1 MELTIKLDL
10 TEETLD
16 MIKGFLNS
24 LSDFKAVATAE
35 PKTKKEV
42 EQVTAQAVEKPKAKE
57 QTAEPTEQE
66 QEQEQAAPITLSD
79 LRQIFTS
86 IAEAG
91 GREKIRELLNE
102 LGVKKIT
109 EIAEE
114 RYTEVYKALEKIA
127 NELPAPF

>member
-10 TEETLD
+10 TEQTLD

-24 LSDFKAVATAE
+24 LSGLKAVAAAE

-42 EQVTAQAVEKPKAKE
+42 KQVTAQAVVVEEPKAPE
-57 QTAEPTEQE
+57 TETA
-66 QEQEQAAPITLSD
+66 EQEQAAPTTLSD
-79 LRQIFTS
+79 LRQICTS

-91 GREKIRELLNE
+91 GRDKIRELLNE

>member
-10 TEETLD
+10 TEQTLD

-24 LSDFKAVATAE
+24 LSGLKAVAAAE

-42 EQVTAQAVEKPKAKE
+42 KQVTAKAVEEPKALE
-57 QTAEPTEQE
+57 TETA
-66 QEQEQAAPITLSD
+66 EQEQAAPITLSD

>member
-1 MELTIKLDL
+1 MELTINLNL

-24 LSDFKAVATAE
+24 LSGLKAVATAE

-42 EQVTAQAVEKPKAKE
+42 KQVTAQAVEVPKAPE
-57 QTAEPTEQE
+57 TETA
-66 QEQEQAAPITLSD
+66 EQEQAAPITLSD

-91 GREKIRELLNE
+91 GREKIRELLNT

>member
-1 MELTIKLDL
+1 MELTINLNL
-10 TEETLD
+10 TEETLE
-16 MIKGFLNS
+16 MVKGFLNS
-24 LSDFKAVATAE
+24 LSGLKAVATAE

-42 EQVTAQAVEKPKAKE
+42 KQVTAQAVEEPKAPE
-57 QTAEPTEQE
+57 TETAEP
-66 QEQEQAAPITLSD
+66 EQAAPITLSD

-91 GREKIRELLNE
+91 GREKIRELLNT

-109 EIAEE
+109 EIEEE

-127 NELPAPF
+127 NEIPAPF

>member
-1 MELTIKLDL
+1 MELTINLNL
-10 TEETLD
+10 TEETLE
-16 MIKGFLNS
+16 MVKGFLNS
-24 LSDFKAVATAE
+24 LSGLKAVATAE
-35 PKTKKEV
+35 PKQKKEV
-42 EQVTAQAVEKPKAKE
+42 KQVIAQAVAVEEPKAPE
-57 QTAEPTEQE
+57 TT
-66 QEQEQAAPITLSD
+66 EQEQAAPTTLSD

-91 GREKIRELLNE
+91 GREKIRELLNT